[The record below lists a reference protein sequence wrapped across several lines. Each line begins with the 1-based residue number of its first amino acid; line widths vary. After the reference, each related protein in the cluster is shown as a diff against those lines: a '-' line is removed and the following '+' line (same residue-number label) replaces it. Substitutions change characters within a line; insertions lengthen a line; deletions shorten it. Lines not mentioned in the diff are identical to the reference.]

1 VIKSRMQRRKSRQR
15 HGVPGLNLV
24 SMIDV
29 LSILMFFLLATAGQ
43 VPLLELMP
51 ELELPVSA
59 AEAPPD
65 NYVVV
70 SIDERGVHVGKQR
83 VLAMADLLRG
93 NADGSDVM
101 PALRDALLAA
111 RAAHPVQAGDEA
123 NKPVT
128 ILGDRTIPY
137 TALKRVMASVQAADF
152 REVQLAI
159 DRPSTATGKDGG
171 AATASAVSGG
181 GKAS

>member
-1 VIKSRMQRRKSRQR
+1 MIKSRMLRRHARQR
-15 HGVPGLNLV
+15 HGEPVLNLV

-29 LSILMFFLLATAGQ
+29 LSILMFFLLVNSGQ
-43 VPLLELMP
+43 VPLLEMVP
-51 ELELPVSA
+51 DLELPVSA

-70 SIDERGVHVGKQR
+70 SIDDDGVRVGKTH

-93 NADGSDVM
+93 NPDGTDVM
-101 PALRDALLAA
+101 PALRDALLQA
-111 RAAHPVQAGDEA
+111 RAAHPTRAADEA

-128 ILGDRTIPY
+128 ILGDKTIPY

-152 REVQLAI
+152 KEVQLAI
-159 DRPSTATGKDGG
+159 DRPGAKAT
-171 AATASAVSGG
+171 
-181 GKAS
+181 